1 MYIVTID
8 IEKCQACG
16 DCVENCA
23 VQALA
28 VVEENGKKFAMYSG
42 DPDDCLGCLS
52 CEEVCE
58 EGAVT
63 VTEY

>member
-8 IEKCQACG
+8 MDKCQACG
-16 DCVENCA
+16 DCVDTCPAESIA
-23 VQALA
+23 I
-28 VVEENGKKFAMYSG
+28 VEEDGKKYAMFSG
-42 DPDDCLGCLS
+42 DPDDCLGCMS

-63 VTEY
+63 VTEM

>member
-1 MYIVTID
+1 MFIVTID
-8 IEKCQACG
+8 IEKCEACS
-16 DCVENCA
+16 DCVDTCPNEVIA
-23 VQALA
+23 II
-28 VVEENGKKFAMYSG
+28 EEDSKKYAMFTG
-42 DPDDCLGCLS
+42 DPDDCIGCLS